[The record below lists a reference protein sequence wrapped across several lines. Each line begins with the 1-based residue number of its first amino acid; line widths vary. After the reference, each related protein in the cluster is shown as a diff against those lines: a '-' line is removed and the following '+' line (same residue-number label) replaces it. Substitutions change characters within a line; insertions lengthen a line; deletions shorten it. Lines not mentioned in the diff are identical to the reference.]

1 MLLHGHRGLER
12 EPQGPGVQLAVN
24 GGWGSPYQCWISKMK
39 WSLTIFCTISAV
51 ACEFMLPPVFGFRMC
66 LHVHITW
73 NFSGLCGT
81 ACENMT
87 WNWPVD
93 AWSSWYI
100 FGNLMELV
108 GRYLGVTSC
117 LPHNT
122 KNMVCGSLY
131 LPSNIGCLPRH
142 LSPILIFRKFSG

>member
-93 AWSSWYI
+93 AWVAGIYSAISW
-100 FGNLMELV
+100 NWWV
-108 GRYLGVTSC
+108 GTWE
-117 LPHNT
+117 LPH
-122 KNMVCGSLY
+122 VY
-131 LPSNIGCLPRH
+131 LITQKTWCAGHFIYPVTLIA
-142 LSPILIFRKFSG
+142 SPVIYHQY